1 MTLTVIVVQ
10 KYNED
15 QHERAVVQMFE
26 QRARIFRDK
35 LGWDVTVYNG
45 QETDQYDD
53 LDPVY
58 LICTEEGPHQQVLFV
73 GDDIA
78 HDDVTIVG
86 SPREGHIG
94 TRSAGAGGSIPPR
107 STIVTGSLR
116 LLPTTGPTLLA
127 DAFADTL
134 PDAMFSAPSIWEVSR
149 FCSEDYPRTATALI
163 AALGEVCLKSGI
175 ESIVSN
181 FSAEMLRVY
190 RRIGIEVNVL
200 GKTTRYGEPVYLGIF
215 PVTAEIL
222 ARVKSRMAAMA
233 RVAA

>member
-1 MTLTVIVVQ
+1 MTLNVTIVQ
-10 KYNED
+10 KNNED
-15 QHERAVVQMFE
+15 QHEKAVIRMFE

-58 LICTEEGPHQQVLFV
+58 LICTDELDCLHCGGNGAYDAHWSCQECEGTGTV
-73 GDDIA
+73 
-78 HDDVTIVG
+78 DV
-86 SPREGHIG
+86 
-94 TRSAGAGGSIPPR
+94 
-107 STIVTGSLR
+107 VTGSLR

-134 PDAMFSAPSIWEVSR
+134 PDAMFSAPTIWECTR
-149 FCSEDYPRTATALI
+149 FCAEDHDTAAALI
-163 AALGEVCLKSGI
+163 AALGDVALKSGI
-175 ESIVSN
+175 ESIVGN
-181 FSAEMLRVY
+181 FDAAMLRVY
-190 RRIGIEVNVL
+190 ARIGCEVEVL
-200 GKTTRYGEPVYLGIF
+200 GKARRDGRTVYLGIF

-222 ARVKSRMAAMA
+222 RKVKSRMAAMA